1 VRCDRD
7 ESAGDRECWRRCA
20 SKASCPPDRPAVP
33 LGPNGLSAGEAVNEL
48 SPIVLDPN
56 AQIQEV
62 NAFAAD
68 ILARVPGGEFHPSG
82 AGSPGALRD
91 ERLQALLESVRGG

>member
-1 VRCDRD
+1 
-7 ESAGDRECWRRCA
+7 
-20 SKASCPPDRPAVP
+20 
-33 LGPNGLSAGEAVNEL
+33 
-48 SPIVLDPN
+48 VLDPN